1 MADEIV
7 VKDEIQADGDSEVKV
22 NEGASFED
30 GEESSVPEQT
40 TGENQD
46 GKPTDE
52 SQAKDGKEPGSD
64 DDKKSEDED
73 KLFNQEAANKAF
85 IENKKK
91 VRAAEEATQTEK
103 TRADELQA
111 KLAKFEEGKRPDIPE
126 MPDQFDDDFE
136 VKVKARD
143 EAIIAANEFDG
154 QQKIADQ
161 AVLDEQ
167 QATLKKQG
175 EEYVVILDGHNA
187 RAEAFGLGEKER
199 VAQENIVDAYIKDP
213 GLVRFLLS
221 HEDGSLAIAYL
232 SENPR
237 EMEKIAAM
245 PTADA
250 AVYVSMNV
258 IPNAQEMKPKT
269 TKAPDPLDIPGGKE
283 GTGGK
288 EGDDPALAGATF
300 E

>member
-1 MADEIV
+1 MAEENV
-7 VKDEIQADGDSEVKV
+7 VKDEILVDGEPEVKE
-22 NEGASFED
+22 NEGATFED
-30 GEESSVPEQT
+30 GEDPLVPEQT
-40 TGENQD
+40 TDENQET
-46 GKPTDE
+46 KTTDE
-52 SQAKDGKEPGSD
+52 SQVKDGVTPESD
-64 DDKKSEDED
+64 DDKKSDDET
-73 KLFNQEAANKAF
+73 LFNQEAANKAF

-143 EAIIAANEFDG
+143 EAIIAANNFDN
-154 QQKIADQ
+154 QQKVADQ
-161 AVLDEQ
+161 AVLDQ
-167 QATLKKQG
+167 QQETLVKQG
-175 EEYVVILDGHNA
+175 EERKVILDTYND
-187 RAEAFGLGEKER
+187 RITAFGLDEKEMI
-199 VAQENIVDAYIKDP
+199 AKENIVDAYIKD
-213 GLVRFLLS
+213 GELVRYLLS
-221 HEDGSLAIAYL
+221 HEDGPLAVSYL

-237 EMEKIAAM
+237 EMEKIAGM
-245 PTADA
+245 STANA
-250 AVYVSMNV
+250 AVYVSTNV
-258 IPNAQEMKPKT
+258 LPKAQEMKPKT

-288 EGDDPALAGATF
+288 EGDDPALDGAII

>member
-1 MADEIV
+1 MEEENV
-7 VKDEIQADGDSEVKV
+7 VKEEIQTDDKSEVKE

-30 GEESSVPEQT
+30 GEELLAPEQT
-40 TGENQD
+40 TDENQD

-52 SQAKDGKEPGSD
+52 NQVKDGKEPGSD
-64 DDKKSEDED
+64 DGKKSEDED

-136 VKVKARD
+136 AKVKERD

-175 EEYVVILDGHNA
+175 EEYVAILDGHNA
-187 RAEAFGLGEKER
+187 RAEAFGLDEKER

-213 GLVRFLLS
+213 GLVRFLFS

-237 EMEKIAAM
+237 EMEKIAGM
-245 PTADA
+245 PTAHA

-269 TKAPDPLDIPGGKE
+269 TKAPDPLDIPEGKGAKE
-283 GTGGK
+283 G
-288 EGDDPALAGATF
+288 EDPALAGAVF